1 MICIKFEGEFTIIKE
16 LASDLKK
23 KGLLETCL
31 RLPVRSTQTGA
42 THRQAKIAKVMIE
55 PKDAQKEEGR
65 YILSVSN
72 RRSSYENRI
81 EQI

>member
-31 RLPVRSTQTGA
+31 RA
-42 THRQAKIAKVMIE
+42 THRQAKSC
-55 PKDAQKEEGR
+55 
-65 YILSVSN
+65 LSCLPAWRVN
-72 RRSSYENRI
+72 PVKK
-81 EQI
+81 